1 MQSRR
6 EFLGALA
13 GPTALAL
20 APAHLRPAALEHV
33 LNVFGNLGERSPE
46 EVARDEDAWLSV
58 QQAFTVDR
66 AQINLN
72 NGGVSPPPAI
82 VQEAH
87 KRHLDFSNAGP
98 ATNMW
103 QVLEP
108 EREPVRQGLARL
120 FGCDAEEVALTRNA
134 SESLQICQL
143 GMDLHAGD
151 EVLTTNQDYPRMVN
165 TFKQRARREGIV
177 LRQFSIPVPAE
188 DDDEIV
194 RLFESHITERTRVIL
209 MCHMINITGQILPV
223 AKVVAMARARGI
235 PVIVDGAHA
244 LAHLVF
250 DRDALDCDYY
260 GASLHKWLTAPIGTG
275 LLYVR
280 RDRIGGLWPL
290 MGAEEKN
297 TKDIRKFEEIG
308 THPIAGYLAIAEALT
323 FHFGIGP
330 ERKQARLR
338 YLRDYWARRL
348 LASDRVHLNTSLDP
362 RFSCGIA
369 NVRFDGL
376 DTRALGNHL
385 WREHRIRT
393 TGIDHDEFEGLR
405 ISPNVYTTLGELDV
419 FCEAVERALRDG
431 LPG

>member
-1 MQSRR
+1 MQNRR

-13 GPTALAL
+13 APAALAL
-20 APAHLRPAALEHV
+20 APAGLERV
-33 LNVFGNLGERSPE
+33 LGVFNGLGDRSPD
-46 EVARDEDAWLSV
+46 EVAQDESAWFAV
-58 QQAFTVDR
+58 QQAFTIDR

-72 NGGVSPPPAI
+72 NGGVSPAPEV
-82 VQEAH
+82 VQRAQ

-108 EREPVRQGLARL
+108 QRETVRRGLAGL
-120 FGCDAEEVALTRNA
+120 FGCSPEEVALTRNA
-134 SESLQICQL
+134 SESLQICQF
-143 GMDLHAGD
+143 GIDLEPGD
-151 EVLTTNQDYPRMVN
+151 EVLTTTQDYPRMLN
-165 TFKQRARREGIV
+165 TFKQRERREGIV

-209 MCHMINITGQILPV
+209 MCHVINLTGQILPV

-244 LAHLVF
+244 FAHLVF
-250 DRDALDCDYY
+250 DRDELDCDYY
-260 GASLHKWLTAPIGTG
+260 GTSLHKWLTAPIGTG

-280 RDRIGGLWPL
+280 RERIGDLWPL

-297 TKDIRKFEEIG
+297 ADDIRKFEEIG
-308 THPIAGYLAIAEALT
+308 THPAAGYLAVAEALA

-348 LASDRVHLNTSLDP
+348 LEHDRVHLNTSLDP
-362 RFSCGIA
+362 RFSCGIG
-369 NVRFDGL
+369 NVRIDGL
-376 DTRALGNHL
+376 DTRKLGGFL
-385 WREHRIRT
+385 WREYRIRVS
-393 TGIDHDEFEGLR
+393 GIVHDEFEGLR
-405 ISPNVYTTLGELDV
+405 ISPNVYTSLGELDV
-419 FCEAVERALRDG
+419 FCEAIERALRDG